1 MLYDVLKLY
10 FGKFQLHTPV
20 TPIQTSW
27 AQRTVSDFTP
37 KVGGENAAQ
46 YLPQCKID
54 YSYTVYS
61 SRCSLKHHFTTFHSS
76 YLNLITKIKT

>member
-10 FGKFQLHTPV
+10 LGKFQLHTPV

-46 YLPQCKID
+46 YLPQ
-54 YSYTVYS
+54 
-61 SRCSLKHHFTTFHSS
+61 
-76 YLNLITKIKT
+76 

>member
-10 FGKFQLHTPV
+10 FGKFQLHPPV

-27 AQRTVSDFTP
+27 AQRTVTMSGDFTP

-54 YSYTVYS
+54 YSCATLYTVVDVLS
-61 SRCSLKHHFTTFHSS
+61 NTILLLVIH
-76 YLNLITKIKT
+76 L

>member
-10 FGKFQLHTPV
+10 LGKFQLHTPV

-54 YSYTVYS
+54 YSCATLYTVVDVLS
-61 SRCSLKHHFTTFHSS
+61 NTILLLVIH
-76 YLNLITKIKT
+76 LILI

>member
-37 KVGGENAAQ
+37 KVGGEKAAHC
-46 YLPQCKID
+46 LPRHEID
-54 YSYTVYS
+54 NS
-61 SRCSLKHHFTTFHSS
+61 
-76 YLNLITKIKT
+76 